1 MICNDDQHAAPHQ
14 SGMIASPHASSPAFV
29 VNGDHMMGVDGASA
43 DATSLDGYL
52 HAFRRNWL
60 WCLLLGGV
68 FALAVGVAIWFLV
81 EDRYTA
87 FAELRA
93 HATPRHLL
101 DEGANHPQE
110 KFETYI
116 NSVKQLITSRSVLT
130 EALRSEEVQGCSI
143 VQEQRDQE
151 GWLAKELSVA
161 IPRDSQMLLVKMTSP
176 DPEESATIV
185 NAVVETYLDTV
196 QAKERG
202 ELNDKRDTLANIH
215 ENLLDEEQNK
225 RNTLKN
231 LAEQLGTVDREE
243 LSLAKQIDM
252 EQARHIQRELINAK
266 VQHQQAMTDLEMAK
280 KQLERVQSQG
290 VPEDE
295 LQVMLAMDP
304 EGRYL
309 TNEQEMLSRAVK
321 HAGDMSRDSGAA
333 ERSGLG
339 GVQFRI
345 TDLKEQV
352 ESLKESL
359 AMQWR
364 VERRKELE
372 AAIQEK
378 ESLAEVLDAQVDKW
392 ESEYDQYQD
401 VESIGENFVDVEL
414 QRKDIE
420 RLGKEIDQVTAQ
432 LSRTK
437 IELERQP
444 RVELI
449 SQAVPPR
456 TANKPGRRMLTAAAG
471 LFAFM
476 LPSVGLLFW
485 DVRSQRVNTPDEVSE
500 RLGLPLMGSVPILPS
515 RVTRRLGGASSQG
528 RWWQALLSESI
539 AGIRANLLYQGDVH
553 TVMVSSA
560 VGGEGKTTVAT
571 QLAMSLARAGK
582 RTALVDFDLSRP
594 SVSSVFNLDLEPGVC
609 DILRGECCIEDAVN
623 DTVLSNLYVIPA
635 GIANAASTQAM
646 NSLELP
652 QLLHDLRAQFDYV
665 IVDGSPLVPVADAR
679 VVSRYVDGAI
689 CCVLRDVSRLSMVRR
704 ASDILENFDVRL
716 LGTVVTAPQESY
728 YMSRAVRQQHEETP
742 V

>member
-1 MICNDDQHAAPHQ
+1 MICNDDQHAAPHHA
-14 SGMIASPHASSPAFV
+14 GMIASPHASSPAVV
-29 VNGDHMMGVDGASA
+29 VNSDHMMGVDGGSA
-43 DATSLDGYL
+43 NATSLDTYL

-60 WCLLLGGV
+60 WCFLLGGV
-68 FALAVGVAIWFLV
+68 FTAAAGAAVWFVV
-81 EDRYTA
+81 EDQYTA

-93 HATPRHLL
+93 HAAPRHLL
-101 DEGANHPQE
+101 DEGSARPQE

-130 EALRSEEVQGCSI
+130 EALRSEEVQACSI

-151 GWLAKELSVA
+151 AWLAKQLSVA
-161 IPRDSQMLLVKMTSP
+161 IPRDSQILLVRMTSP
-176 DPEESATIV
+176 NPEESAIIV
-185 NAVVETYLDTV
+185 NAVVDTYLENV

-202 ELNDKRDTLANIH
+202 ELNEKRDTLANIH
-215 ENLLDEEQNK
+215 ANLLDEEQDK
-225 RNTLKN
+225 RNNLKN

-266 VQHQQAMTDLEMAK
+266 VQHQQAVTDLEIAK
-280 KQLERVQSQG
+280 KQLERIQSQKI
-290 VPEDE
+290 PEDE
-295 LQVMLAMDP
+295 LEVLLARDP

-309 TNEQEMLSRAVK
+309 TNELDMLTRAVK
-321 HAGDMSRDSGAA
+321 HAGDMSSNATGS
-333 ERSGLG
+333 EHSGLG
-339 GVQFRI
+339 GVRFRI
-345 TDLKEQV
+345 GDLKEQLQ
-352 ESLKESL
+352 SLNKAL
-359 AMQWR
+359 TMQWR
-364 VERRKELE
+364 VERRRELE
-372 AAIQEK
+372 TAIQEK
-378 ESLAEVLDAQVDKW
+378 ESLAQVLNAQVDKW
-392 ESEYDQYQD
+392 ESEYGNYRD
-401 VESIGENFVDVEL
+401 VESIGQNFVNVEL
-414 QRKDIE
+414 QRKDID
-420 RLGKEIDQVTAQ
+420 RLGKEIDQIAAQ

-444 RVELI
+444 RVESI
-449 SQAVPPR
+449 SRAVAPG
-456 TANKPGRRMLTAAAG
+456 TANKPGRKMLTAAAG

-485 DVRSQRVNTPDEVSE
+485 DVRSQRVNTPDEVTE
-500 RLGLPLMGSVPILPS
+500 RLGLPIMGSVPILPS
-515 RVTRRLGGASSQG
+515 RVTRRLGGSSSQG

-582 RTALVDFDLSRP
+582 RTALIDFDLSRP

-609 DILRGECCIEDAVN
+609 DILRGECRIEDALN
-623 DTVLSNLYVIPA
+623 DTVLPNLYVIPG

-652 QLLHDLRAQFDYV
+652 QLLHDLREQFDYV

-704 ASDILENFDVRL
+704 ASDILETFDVRL

-728 YMSRAVRQQHEETP
+728 YMSRAVRQQQEEAP